1 MFDQNSPAQT
11 RTEPVQQRSTERI
24 TLLLDAAAAL
34 VAENGIDGLTTSDV
48 AAKSDSSVGVVYRY
62 FPNIQSLLRA
72 LAARNLQRY
81 TERLFERVDA
91 VDDWRAAFDLAID
104 VYIELNHEEPGFRA
118 LRFGDVIDER
128 VLQPEFDNNGVLSRA
143 FAGILVERYGFEFS
157 EQLVFELEVL
167 VAVADAL
174 LHRAFMVDKAGDP
187 RFIEATRRIV
197 HEQAAK
203 TSALG
208 GS

>member
-1 MFDQNSPAQT
+1 MFDSNSPAQV

-34 VAENGIDGLTTSDV
+34 VAESGIDGLTTSDV
-48 AAKSDSSVGVVYRY
+48 AAKSESSVGVVYRY

-72 LAARNLQRY
+72 LAGRNLQRY
-81 TERLFERVDA
+81 TERLFERVGDVEEWKDA
-91 VDDWRAAFDLAID
+91 LDLAID
-104 VYIELNHEEPGFRA
+104 VYVEMNHSEPGFRA

-143 FAGILVERYGFEFS
+143 FAGILVERFGFTYS
-157 EQLVFELEVL
+157 EELVFELEVL

-174 LHRAFMVDKAGDP
+174 LHRAFLLDKDGDP

-197 HEQAAK
+197 HER
-203 TSALG
+203 SDALG